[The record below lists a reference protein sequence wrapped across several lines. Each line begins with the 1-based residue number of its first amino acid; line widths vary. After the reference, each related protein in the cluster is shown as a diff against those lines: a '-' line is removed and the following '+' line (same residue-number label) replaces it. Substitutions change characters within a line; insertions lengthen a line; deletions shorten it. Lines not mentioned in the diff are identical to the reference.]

1 MINMVMFILGA
12 IFMFFVLLIFAVLN
26 SIPKEC
32 EYEKYYYEE
41 SYRDIK
47 GSGKFNNEV
56 WKNKDK
62 EV

>member
-1 MINMVMFILGA
+1 MVLGFILGCFFT
-12 IFMFFVLLIFAVLN
+12 FMFLFIPAVLN
-26 SIPKEC
+26 AIPKEY

-47 GSGKFNNEV
+47 GNGKFNNEI

-62 EV
+62 EEYR